1 MDLLIDFI
9 PALAFYA
16 AYKLYDFYVATGVLI
31 AVSLVMLMVSWLR
44 TRQIRKSQVFVAAS
58 AVVFGGLTLWLHD
71 PEFLK
76 LKLSLIY
83 GVFALVLLGSQ
94 FIGKRVMMARLGES
108 TIKLPENIWRRVNL
122 SWAIFF
128 ALCAGLNLFIA
139 RNYSDAVW
147 VNFKLYGFSLM
158 IFAFILLHA
167 PFLGKY
173 LSDEQPNREAP

>member
-16 AYKLYDFYVATGVLI
+16 AYKLYDFYIATGVLI
-31 AVSLVMLMVSWLR
+31 AVSLIMLLFSWLR
-44 TRQIRKSQVFVAAS
+44 TRTVRKNQVFVAAC

-83 GVFALVLLGSQ
+83 GVFSLALLGSQ
-94 FIGKRVMMARLGES
+94 FIGERVLLERIGTS
-108 TIKLPENIWRRVNL
+108 TVKLPEPIWRRLNL
-122 SWAIFF
+122 LWALFF

-147 VNFKLYGFSLM
+147 VNFKLYGFSII
-158 IFAFILLHA
+158 IFVFLLLHA
-167 PFLGKY
+167 PFLGRY
-173 LSDEQPNREAP
+173 LEEPKTE

>member
-31 AVSLVMLMVSWLR
+31 VVSLVMLLISWLR
-44 TRQIRKSQVFVAAS
+44 TRKLRKNQVFVAAC

-83 GVFALVLLGSQ
+83 GVFCLALIGSQ
-94 FIGKRVMMARLGES
+94 FVGKRVLMERIGES
-108 TIKLPENIWRRVNL
+108 TIKLPPHIWRRLNL
-122 SWAIFF
+122 LWALFF
-128 ALCAGLNLFIA
+128 AFCAGLNLFIA

-147 VNFKLYGFSLM
+147 VNFKLYGFSIM
-158 IFAFILLHA
+158 IFVFLLLHA
-167 PFLGKY
+167 PFLGRYVEPKT
-173 LSDEQPNREAP
+173 E